1 MTTAQLSQYLET
13 AVDLEK
19 AVFLQARRLAQY
31 KEEIQALD
39 RAARRPAPAP
49 PEAAP
54 VAPVPKPP
62 MEPLREILGKTLLGF
77 LLSLAAVTGISV
89 LTLGPA
95 RGWMTGAI
103 GGVLLGCI
111 LAIVAY
117 LKAVQASSF
126 RWRTYHL
133 LMENYQLI
141 HGTYGLRREKSQAE
155 LEARQKAYPDLL
167 RRHQE
172 RVTQALQRKQ
182 ALEDALPQLTQQ
194 LADSKAARAAHYAQ
208 DVLFPKYRTFVL
220 VCSLCELVQSG
231 RCATLEG
238 PQGAYQQLE
247 AELQAGWIL
256 TDWNQILRQGDRL
269 QTRQFL
275 LCTALQEAPAPSL

>member
-1 MTTAQLSQYLET
+1 M
-13 AVDLEK
+13 
-19 AVFLQARRLAQY
+19 
-31 KEEIQALD
+31 
-39 RAARRPAPAP
+39 
-49 PEAAP
+49 
-54 VAPVPKPP
+54 APVPKPP

-117 LKAVQASSF
+117 LKAVRASSF

-182 ALEDALPQLTQQ
+182 ALEDALPQLAQQ

-208 DVLFPKYRTFVL
+208 GVLFPKYRTFVL

-275 LCTALQEAPAPSL
+275 LCTALQQAPAPSL

>member
-1 MTTAQLSQYLET
+1 
-13 AVDLEK
+13 
-19 AVFLQARRLAQY
+19 
-31 KEEIQALD
+31 
-39 RAARRPAPAP
+39 
-49 PEAAP
+49 
-54 VAPVPKPP
+54 
-62 MEPLREILGKTLLGF
+62 
-77 LLSLAAVTGISV
+77 
-89 LTLGPA
+89 
-95 RGWMTGAI
+95 
-103 GGVLLGCI
+103 
-111 LAIVAY
+111 
-117 LKAVQASSF
+117 
-126 RWRTYHL
+126 
-133 LMENYQLI
+133 MENYQLI

-182 ALEDALPQLTQQ
+182 ALEAALPQLTQQ
-194 LADSKAARAAHYAQ
+194 LADLVKPLRAAHYAQ

-256 TDWNQILRQGDRL
+256 TDWNQILRQGTVCRPGSSSSAL
-269 QTRQFL
+269 PCSRPPHPPCEALPGLTGGRISFKLPLYGGNTPRNRQIVAF
-275 LCTALQEAPAPSL
+275 P

>member
-1 MTTAQLSQYLET
+1 M
-13 AVDLEK
+13 
-19 AVFLQARRLAQY
+19 
-31 KEEIQALD
+31 
-39 RAARRPAPAP
+39 
-49 PEAAP
+49 
-54 VAPVPKPP
+54 
-62 MEPLREILGKTLLGF
+62 
-77 LLSLAAVTGISV
+77 
-89 LTLGPA
+89 
-95 RGWMTGAI
+95 
-103 GGVLLGCI
+103 
-111 LAIVAY
+111 
-117 LKAVQASSF
+117 
-126 RWRTYHL
+126 
-133 LMENYQLI
+133 
-141 HGTYGLRREKSQAE
+141 
-155 LEARQKAYPDLL
+155 
-167 RRHQE
+167 
-172 RVTQALQRKQ
+172 TQALQRKQ
-182 ALEDALPQLTQQ
+182 ALEAALPQLTQQ

>member
-155 LEARQKAYPDLL
+155 L
-167 RRHQE
+167 
-172 RVTQALQRKQ
+172 
-182 ALEDALPQLTQQ
+182 
-194 LADSKAARAAHYAQ
+194 
-208 DVLFPKYRTFVL
+208 
-220 VCSLCELVQSG
+220 
-231 RCATLEG
+231 
-238 PQGAYQQLE
+238 
-247 AELQAGWIL
+247 
-256 TDWNQILRQGDRL
+256 
-269 QTRQFL
+269 
-275 LCTALQEAPAPSL
+275 

>member
-172 RVTQALQRKQ
+172 RVTQAL
-182 ALEDALPQLTQQ
+182 PQLTQQ

-208 DVLFPKYRTFVL
+208 GVLFPKYRTFVL

>member
-1 MTTAQLSQYLET
+1 
-13 AVDLEK
+13 
-19 AVFLQARRLAQY
+19 
-31 KEEIQALD
+31 
-39 RAARRPAPAP
+39 
-49 PEAAP
+49 
-54 VAPVPKPP
+54 
-62 MEPLREILGKTLLGF
+62 
-77 LLSLAAVTGISV
+77 
-89 LTLGPA
+89 
-95 RGWMTGAI
+95 
-103 GGVLLGCI
+103 
-111 LAIVAY
+111 
-117 LKAVQASSF
+117 
-126 RWRTYHL
+126 
-133 LMENYQLI
+133 MENYQLI

-172 RVTQALQRKQ
+172 RVTQ
-182 ALEDALPQLTQQ
+182 ALPQLTQQ

-275 LCTALQEAPAPSL
+275 LCTALQQAPAPSL